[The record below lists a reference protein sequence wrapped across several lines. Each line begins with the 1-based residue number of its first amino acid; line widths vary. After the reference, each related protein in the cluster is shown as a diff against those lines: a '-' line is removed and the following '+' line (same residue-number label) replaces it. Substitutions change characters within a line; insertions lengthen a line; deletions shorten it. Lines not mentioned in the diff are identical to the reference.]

1 MDPAWNKL
9 RLSQF
14 EVVRDYR
21 SAGNRG
27 VVDCAS
33 VPGDRLLSE
42 RSLNSVTRPR
52 ALEREVPHELGDAT
66 RGVAMQHQLSNS
78 NAPTTIGRVKSSPT
92 GNLASARLARSAE
105 TEASRAM
112 QFKRARNFSKVKPE
126 VRGRIRLV
134 ETALRVAAEGCVP
147 QASGNRH
154 GDRQLSTGA
163 PSSAAK
169 RFTKSRIVAVISF
182 ALVLPTLGVAVWL
195 GVTPLSDMSQ
205 QSPVPSPVL
214 TAPAFLEAT
223 VGESIFLPIALD
235 GTDGVPANS
244 SIIITGL
251 PQGSTLSN
259 GRPLGDTGWK
269 LERDEIGD
277 LQLVVPNSASG
288 QAKLKI
294 QLIASDATLVADAE
308 ILLQVATA
316 PQGSLPRNAEDTD
329 NVPLVPVNHGLA
341 HESPEVRP
349 DPGVREVK
357 PSAAATEVKPSAAPE
372 VKPSAAA
379 MEREEEP
386 VQSEPRTVQSQ
397 HRVTAKRTV
406 ANVGTDEVKT
416 SVFVNLRQAPSP
428 SAKIIRVVAKGT
440 KLPVVARK
448 GRWVQVTDPAK
459 SAKGWIYMGNASPPG
474 TRKPSVSAEPS
485 EDTQPKPDS
494 VDTEPKSDSV
504 WPSFLRWGQAS
515 R

>member
-1 MDPAWNKL
+1 MGTL
-9 RLSQF
+9 
-14 EVVRDYR
+14 
-21 SAGNRG
+21 
-27 VVDCAS
+27 C
-33 VPGDRLLSE
+33 
-42 RSLNSVTRPR
+42 
-52 ALEREVPHELGDAT
+52 
-66 RGVAMQHQLSNS
+66 RGVALQHQLSNL
-78 NAPTTIGRVKSSPT
+78 NASSTIGRIKSSPT
-92 GNLASARLARSAE
+92 GKLASARLARFAV
-105 TEASRAM
+105 TEAIRAM
-112 QFKRARNFSKVKPE
+112 QFKQARNFSNLKPE
-126 VRGRIRLV
+126 ASERIRLV
-134 ETALRVAAEGCVP
+134 ETALRAAAQGCAP
-147 QASGNRH
+147 QASSGNRH
-154 GDRQLSTGA
+154 GDLSPET
-163 PSSAAK
+163 PSSDSK
-169 RFTKSRIVAVISF
+169 RLTKSRIVAVISF

-195 GVTPLSDMSQ
+195 GVTLSDMSQ

-357 PSAAATEVKPSAAPE
+357 PSAAGTEVKPSAAPE